1 MNSVDFQ
8 DKLDAIVVDLQTSGK
23 GRTIQAM
30 FRGINN
36 QTVVLPLSSDA
47 FGVVDGNQ
55 LTDVQGFV
63 NSLKPIADTY
73 EAERAPVMAASEAF
87 NLRRATHQVSIDKAS
102 AARITLQDELLADT
116 QYQTLSAALDAARTD
131 NGYIQATTD
140 YKTSNVSENFSE
152 LSSAKGK
159 YVV

>member
-1 MNSVDFQ
+1 
-8 DKLDAIVVDLQTSGK
+8 
-23 GRTIQAM
+23 M

-36 QTVVLPLSSDA
+36 QVVALPLSSDA
-47 FGVVDGNQ
+47 FGVVDSVQ
-55 LTDVQGFV
+55 LGEIDNFV
-63 NSLKPIADTY
+63 ADLKPIADNY

-102 AARITLQDELLADT
+102 AARITLQDELLADAM
-116 QYQTLSAALDAARTD
+116 YQTLSTALDAARAD
-131 NGYIQATTD
+131 NGYIQATAN

-159 YVV
+159 YVI